1 MKRFILLLALGGIS
15 FGAFAQGLG
24 DLKKAV
30 KDVNSDA
37 VKAVVKEKTSES
49 SIAKVEELTSKVAEA
64 INVDKDKVDAAAK
77 VATDAVKNVT
87 ADKVEKITKFA
98 DDKVADIKAGKTEE
112 VIDVEE
118 SAVNVTVLKSETT
131 SKEALK
137 DEKKANLLAKITAL
151 GTKITGA
158 ESKLGLL
165 KESGASSEEVSKKSV
180 VIDAAKAKLAT
191 LIASF
196 K

>member
-1 MKRFILLLALGGIS
+1 M
-15 FGAFAQGLG
+15 
-24 DLKKAV
+24 
-30 KDVNSDA
+30 
-37 VKAVVKEKTSES
+37 
-49 SIAKVEELTSKVAEA
+49 
-64 INVDKDKVDAAAK
+64 
-77 VATDAVKNVT
+77 T
-87 ADKVEKITKFA
+87 ADKVEKTTKIA
-98 DDKVADIKAGKTEE
+98 DDKVADIKAEKAEKTEE
-112 VIDVEE
+112 VKEVEE
-118 SAVNVTVLKSETT
+118 SAESATDLKSETT

-165 KESGASSEEVSKKSV
+165 KESGASSEEVSKKSA
-180 VIDAAKAKLAT
+180 VIDVAKAKLAT